1 MGTAGHVDHG
11 KTALIKALTGID
23 CDRLPAEKEREITI
37 DIGFAHLKTGDGR
50 FIGIV
55 DVPGHER
62 FVKNMLAGVS
72 GIDFVLMVIAADDG
86 VMPQTLEHLEIC
98 DLLHIRKGIVA
109 ITKTDL
115 VDEEWVGV
123 VADDVRKVVAGT
135 FLEGA
140 PVVPVSSVSKAGIK
154 ELAEEI
160 IKLAKDTESR
170 NEWGPVRLSIDRVF
184 TMKGA
189 GTVVTGT
196 LVSGTLAVDQEL
208 TVLPEGRAV
217 RVRQLQVHG
226 FKRREA
232 GAGQRVAVNLAGVE
246 LDEVARG
253 DTLAEPGLDVSHV
266 IDVKIRAVSRLPKPI
281 SNRTRI
287 RLYLGTQ
294 EIIGRVKFFDCDELQ
309 AGEASYARLR
319 LESPVVCTY
328 KDLFILRD
336 FSAVRTIGGGVV
348 LDSKPSVMRRAK
360 ESIGADLKRKEQGG
374 PEELVEQAVADSGF
388 TPVAARDVSSRIN
401 LDPAETGRVFDELMQ
416 RGVIV
421 GIPGAGKA
429 VSRVAFERLKAMI
442 LARFGEYFDK
452 SPKKVWVTQ
461 QEIKTK
467 YFPKEDAKSYEHA
480 VRTLVD
486 SGALAVSLSGRG
498 LRHTTGSERILEEEE
513 NLRRNIERVISE
525 GGFNSPVPSELPPHA
540 KSELLDSNEVFQTLV
555 DAGVIIRLSP
565 NAFLHRDT
573 IEEAKRRT
581 IEFIKEKGS
590 MTISDVREIFGA
602 SRKFSVPLLEYFDSQ
617 KVTIRKGDV
626 RELHPG
632 MDGKQ

>member
-72 GIDFVLMVIAADDG
+72 GIDFVLMVVAADDG

-140 PVVPVSSVSKAGIK
+140 PVVPVSSVSKSGIK

-160 IKLAKDTESR
+160 IKLAKDTEAR

-226 FKRREA
+226 FKRQEA

-266 IDVKIRAVSRLPKPI
+266 IDVKVRAVSCLPKPI
-281 SNRTRI
+281 TNRTRI

-294 EIIGRVKFFDCDELQ
+294 EIIGRVKFLDCDELQ
-309 AGEASYARLR
+309 AGGASYARLR

-336 FSAVRTIGGGVV
+336 FSAVRTLGGGVV

-374 PEELVEQAVADSGF
+374 PEELVEQAVADFGF
-388 TPVAARDVSSRIN
+388 TPVAARDVSTRIN
-401 LDPAETGRVFDELMQ
+401 LDPADTGRVFDELMQ

-467 YFPKEDAKSYEHA
+467 YFPKEDAKSYEYA

-498 LRHTTGSERILEEEE
+498 LRHTAGSERILEEEE
-513 NLRRNIERVISE
+513 KLRRNIERVFSE
-525 GGFNSPVPSELPPHA
+525 GGFNSPVPSELPQHA
-540 KSELLDSNEVFQTLV
+540 KSELLDSSEVFQTLV

-590 MTISDVREIFGA
+590 MAISDVRDIFGA

-617 KVTIRKGDV
+617 KITMRKGDV